1 MKDPIIRA
9 ILKQGLPQELT
20 MLPGK
25 YFKDALFPRE
35 AIEAL
40 TRHPQISH
48 YQAEEAIYTTD
59 VTDDLEELVT
69 YLFNTHQYL
78 TGKMAEGEQ
87 DIIQVL

>member
-1 MKDPIIRA
+1 
-9 ILKQGLPQELT
+9 

-25 YFKDALFPRE
+25 YFSDALFPRE

-40 TRHPQISH
+40 IRHPQISL

-69 YLFNTHQYL
+69 YLFNTHPYL
-78 TGKMAEGEQ
+78 TGKMGEGE
-87 DIIQVL
+87 